1 MPARLWAVAT
11 AATALIAAQ
20 AVPAGADP
28 DAPDPTPTPTPTVT
42 PTPTPT
48 ATPTATPTPIPGFPD
63 LPDFANSVIYVVT
76 VTTTVWTT
84 TTTAPIT
91 VVAAPITTTTTTNNN
106 TNSTSTS
113 NASTQSSTA
122 AANVDATKRNGRSNL
137 EINLQGCKRKR
148 VRLAGSQ
155 TQLRLPNGTSL
166 VLRVNG
172 RRVGVI
178 DLDGDRAANAKP
190 LPLRIKL
197 RPDGQLTVRR
207 PSGKVLQIQGCS
219 AR

>member
-11 AATALIAAQ
+11 AAAALIAAQ

-28 DAPDPTPTPTPTVT
+28 DTPDPTPTPTPTVT
-42 PTPTPT
+42 PTPTPS
-48 ATPTATPTPIPGFPD
+48 PTASPTPTPIPGFPD

-76 VTTTVWTT
+76 VTTTVTTT

-122 AANVDATKRNGRSNL
+122 AANVDATKGKPANL
-137 EINLQGCKRKR
+137 EINLRGCKRKK
-148 VRLAGSQ
+148 VRLVGSK
-155 TQLRLPNGTSL
+155 TQLRLPRGTSL

-172 RRVGVI
+172 RRVGVL
-178 DLDGDRAANAKP
+178 DLNGDRDPKAKP
-190 LPLRIKL
+190 LPLRIQL
-197 RPDGQLTVRR
+197 RADGRLSVYR